1 MALTALYR
9 IGTNFW
15 GTQSQA
21 SGSAGSVQVISNLN
35 VEGQIA
41 SAAGDGCTVKTN
53 YWGTQFQASGPV
65 VQMPVSF
72 ELVLTDDL
80 PNGPYGEFSPMGGGK
95 LYVTP
100 GSTYN
105 DVAGALLA
113 AWEKSRGNMMNM
125 NTSQAAMPGAF
136 GGAFGGE
143 AGMNSSY
150 SEDWKVNSM
159 EYKGGSVD
167 QGGQAAAGTHNA
179 QLGITQT
186 TSAAYVAPAAAG
198 CCVLM

>member
-1 MALTALYR
+1 MQMQQAQIGSSQVQPGPAGIGGPPVVPNHWTA
-9 IGTNFW
+9 I
-15 GTQSQA
+15 
-21 SGSAGSVQVISNLN
+21 
-35 VEGQIA
+35 
-41 SAAGDGCTVKTN
+41 
-53 YWGTQFQASGPV
+53 SGPMGS
-65 VQMPVSF
+65 MPVTF
-72 ELVLTDDL
+72 ELVFTDDL
-80 PNGPYGEFSPMGGGK
+80 PNGSYGEISGMGGK

-113 AWEKSRGNMMNM
+113 AWEKSRGSMMNM
-125 NTSQAAMPGAF
+125 NTSVPGHQSPVF
-136 GGAFGGE
+136 GRE

-186 TSAAYVAPAAAG
+186 ISAAYVAPAAAG

>member
-1 MALTALYR
+1 M
-9 IGTNFW
+9 
-15 GTQSQA
+15 
-21 SGSAGSVQVISNLN
+21 QVISNLN

-41 SAAGDGCTVKTN
+41 SSAGDGCTVKKN
-53 YWGTQFQASGPV
+53 FWGTQFQVSGGAGS
-65 VQMPVSF
+65 MPVSF

-113 AWEKSRGNMMNM
+113 AWEKSRGNMTNV
-125 NTSQAAMPGAF
+125 NTSMPGHQSPVF
-136 GGAFGGE
+136 GRE

-186 TSAAYVAPAAAG
+186 ISAAMAPAAAG

>member
-1 MALTALYR
+1 MT
-9 IGTNFW
+9 T
-15 GTQSQA
+15 
-21 SGSAGSVQVISNLN
+21 QVISNLN

-41 SAAGDGCTVKTN
+41 SAGGDGCTVKTN
-53 YWGTQFQASGPV
+53 FWGTQMSATGPAAS
-65 VQMPVSF
+65 MPVSF

-80 PNGPYGEFSPMGGGK
+80 PNGPYGEISPMGGK
-95 LYVTP
+95 LYVAP

-113 AWEKSRGNMMNM
+113 AWEKSRGKMMNM
-125 NTSQAAMPGAF
+125 NTSQGAIA
-136 GGAFGGE
+136 GFGGE
-143 AGMNSSY
+143 PGVKSSY

-186 TSAAYVAPAAAG
+186 QNLSMAPAAAG

>member
-1 MALTALYR
+1 MT
-9 IGTNFW
+9 
-15 GTQSQA
+15 S
-21 SGSAGSVQVISNLN
+21 QVISNLN

-41 SAAGDGCTVKTN
+41 SSAGDGCTVKTN
-53 YWGTQFQASGPV
+53 FWGTQSQQSGPAGS
-65 VQMPVSF
+65 MPVSF

-80 PNGPYGEFSPMGGGK
+80 PNGPYGEISPMGGGK

-125 NTSQAAMPGAF
+125 NISQAAMPG
-136 GGAFGGE
+136 FGGE
-143 AGMNSSY
+143 AGVKSSY

-186 TSAAYVAPAAAG
+186 VSMAPDAG